1 MTGQDDRRFCFHWH
15 CSVAPQW
22 ARRRVSKVSA
32 LILEIRLNKFG
43 TGVDVDLPQRRLAG
57 IDETVRRICR
67 NNHNAARF
75 YFTRFITN
83 CDRCCTFNREGD
95 FTVRMRM

>member
-32 LILEIRLNKFG
+32 RILEIRLNKFR

-57 IDETVRRICR
+57 IYEAVRRICR
-67 NNHNAARF
+67 NNDNAARF
-75 YFTRFITN
+75 YFARFIAN
-83 CDRCCTFNREGD
+83 CDRGCTFNCESD
-95 FTVRMRM
+95 FGVRMRM